1 MANTSATSST
11 GGFAVRRSRTRR
23 RYAPWVALG
32 LLLVV
37 SVPAGHWY
45 LTTRSL
51 AWQVR
56 RGLQLLESADTATKV
71 REALDRWESETAR
84 NWAPRRDE
92 FITHLFKGYPLADA
106 RVRLLLTWV
115 AGADYGPRPS
125 DWKRWYENHRRL
137 ADGLPPKVPRRE
149 AVGLK
154 WLWEAPVGL
163 TTWFTTILPL
173 DGQIYVASLGSE
185 FHDAEDQADGVVR
198 VDGRTGTAELLFSP
212 PLPQRGPRD
221 VIGLAA
227 GDDGLFV
234 ACSNGSVYLID
245 PEGQMRWH
253 VHAGDPIVGPPLA
266 TDINHDGTTDAVVVT
281 RATKATSAKAV
292 ALSGRGG
299 KTLWATTVAKPPASE
314 TLLGA
319 TLALGRLL
327 PDASPELL
335 VTLPNGDVAVLN
347 PRTGDLRRQQ
357 ELPGG
362 TIAGA
367 ICRPTLPDA
376 GPAAYL
382 GDRSAGVWSLIA
394 AGRKLE
400 FVPWQALAIR
410 RDETLIAA
418 LRTAALDPRQPPLII
433 VCPTG
438 DYTRQRGTVC
448 ALEPDGVRWRLPIGG
463 ALWGTPAVADLTGD
477 GLPELIVASIEPR
490 PDGRAVGVLTIV
502 SAAGHVLQRV
512 ELDAPVECSPVVADV
527 NGDGRLEVLVAD
539 QAGRLHC
546 YATPGYGPVEWGLF
560 GGDSHNTRNATN
572 AYAFG
577 QVLFG
582 RQWQWKPE

>member
-1 MANTSATSST
+1 MASTNPTSS
-11 GGFAVRRSRTRR
+11 GGSFAGRRPPARR

-32 LLLVV
+32 LLIVV
-37 SVPAGHWY
+37 CVPAGHWY
-45 LTTRSL
+45 FTKRSL

-56 RGLQLLESADTATKV
+56 RGLQLLEFADTSTKV

-84 NWAPRRDE
+84 NWSARRDE
-92 FITHLFKGYPLADA
+92 FIAHLFKGYPLADA

-115 AGADYGPRPS
+115 AGADYGPRPD
-125 DWKRWYENHRRL
+125 DWKRWYEDRRRL
-137 ADGLPPKVPRRE
+137 AAGLPPKVPHRE
-149 AVGLK
+149 AVALR
-154 WLWEAPVGL
+154 WLWDAPVGL

-185 FHDAEDQADGVVR
+185 FHDAADQADGVVR
-198 VDGRTGTAELLFSP
+198 VDGRTGAAELLFSP
-212 PLPQRGPRD
+212 PATQRGPRD

-245 PEGQMRWH
+245 PEGQVRWQ

-266 TDINHDGTTDAVVVT
+266 TDLNRDGTCDVIVVT
-281 RATKATSAKAV
+281 RATKTTSAKAV

-299 KTLWATTVAKPPASE
+299 KTIWATTVAKPPASE

-327 PDASPELL
+327 PDASPDLL
-335 VTLPNGDVAVLN
+335 VTLPSGAVVVLN
-347 PRTGDLRRQQ
+347 PRSGELRRQQ

-367 ICRPTLPDA
+367 ICRAAPGDN
-376 GPAAYL
+376 GPAACL
-382 GDRSAGVWSLIA
+382 GDRSANVWTLIA
-394 AGRKLE
+394 ADRKLE
-400 FVPWQALAIR
+400 LVPWQTLAIR

-418 LRTAALDPRQPPLII
+418 LRTATLDPGQPPLVI

-438 DYTRQRGTVC
+438 DYTRERGTLC
-448 ALEPDGVRWRLPIGG
+448 AVEPSGVRWRLPIGG
-463 ALWGTPAVADLTGD
+463 AIWGTPAVADLNGD
-477 GLPELIVASIEPR
+477 GRPELIVASIEPR
-490 PDGRAVGVLTIV
+490 PEGRAVGVLTIV

-527 NGDGRLEVLVAD
+527 NGDGRLEILLAD
-539 QAGRLHC
+539 QTGRLHC
-546 YATPGYGPVEWGLF
+546 YSTPGYGPVEWGLF
-560 GGDSHNTRNATN
+560 GGDSHNTRNAAN
-572 AYAFG
+572 AYSFG

-582 RQWQWKPE
+582 RQWQWQAE